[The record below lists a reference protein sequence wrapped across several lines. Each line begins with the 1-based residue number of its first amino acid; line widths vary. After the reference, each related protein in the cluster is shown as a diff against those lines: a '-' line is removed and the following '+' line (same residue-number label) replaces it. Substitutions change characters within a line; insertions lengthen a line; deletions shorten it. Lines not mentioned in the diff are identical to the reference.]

1 MKFTIE
7 THRTLEE
14 VRMLLQSV
22 TALRDGLSYA
32 SFENKT
38 FMGTVGEDQ
47 FKMMLIPERPLHYDT
62 SLNLVPG
69 RPNTTLFWPV
79 IVGHIQTRENGTV
92 VEMYM
97 RLIPLA
103 CAWASVWFCLLGV
116 CFFGSLLELIMGEP
130 EGWQGVAV
138 VGAIILGSLL
148 LVKYGFHIPAEKA
161 RQKLEELLGDGE

>member
-47 FKMMLIPERPLHYDT
+47 FKMMLIPERSFHYDS

-69 RPNTTLFWPV
+69 KGKGIPSFSV
-79 IVGHIQTRENGTV
+79 ILGHMQTGKTGTV
-92 VEMYM
+92 VDVHM
-97 RLIPLA
+97 RPVSFI
-103 CAWASVWFCLLGV
+103 CAWAVFWFSLLGV
-116 CFFGSLLELIMGEP
+116 CFLGSLLELIMGEP

-138 VGAIILGSLL
+138 VGAILLGSLL
-148 LVKYGFHIPAEKA
+148 LVKCGFYIPAEKA